1 MTPEIELRV
10 AEDDE
15 PVQLQSVEVV
25 RTGGGG
31 TTDYEDLEN
40 KPSINGVTLEGDSSA
55 SDLSLASASDL
66 AAKYTK
72 PSGGIPKSDLASAVQ
87 TSLGK
92 ADSAYQKPSGGIP
105 KTDLASAVQTSLWK
119 ADSALQSVP
128 STYRTAAAQDTIDAG
143 KEDKITEVTISTAG
157 AVTQALD
164 AGKIYHFTGALTALT
179 VTLNT
184 PTSGQIAHYHF
195 DFDCGSTAPTVSIP
209 NTVTMPDSNSF
220 DASKHYEVDI
230 LNNYGAVISWAN
242 S

>member
-66 AAKYTK
+66 AAKYSK

-105 KTDLASAVQTSLWK
+105 KTDLASAVQTSLGK

-179 VTLNT
+179 ITLNSAA
-184 PTSGQIAHYHF
+184 SGQIAHYHF
-195 DFDCGSTAPTVSIP
+195 DFNCGSTAPTVTIP
-209 NTVTMPDSNSF
+209 NTVTMPDGNTF
-220 DASKHYEVDI
+220 EASKHYEVDI
-230 LNNYGAVISWAN
+230 LNNHGAVLAWAN